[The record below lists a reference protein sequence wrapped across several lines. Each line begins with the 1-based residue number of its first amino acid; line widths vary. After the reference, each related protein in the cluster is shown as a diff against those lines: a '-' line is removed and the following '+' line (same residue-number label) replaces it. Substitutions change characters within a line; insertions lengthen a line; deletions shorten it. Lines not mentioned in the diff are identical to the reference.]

1 MADSR
6 SRAARRT
13 GWRPILFVV
22 FLAAFVIR
30 VVVQLIQT
38 LAPTSEL
45 AAFERWQPGPL
56 PYPALLASQAIIIA
70 AGVWAAWAMW
80 TGRPE
85 PQPRLGRVM
94 VWIGWVYL
102 VGAAFRFF
110 AGLTFLS
117 HIAFFDVQLP
127 GFFHVVLA
135 SMVLIFAAHL
145 ADEARVCGAG
155 QNSNTQTARGGTT
168 RKQA

>member
-6 SRAARRT
+6 SLAARRT

-22 FLAAFVIR
+22 LLAAFAVR
-30 VVVQLIQT
+30 VGAQLIQA
-38 LAPTSEL
+38 LAPTFEPPG
-45 AAFERWQPGPL
+45 FERWPSAPL
-56 PYPALLASQAIIIA
+56 PYPLLLASQAIIIA

-85 PQPRLGRVM
+85 PQPRLGRIM
-94 VWIGWVYL
+94 VWIGWIYL

-110 AGLTFLS
+110 AALTFLS
-117 HIAFFDVQLP
+117 RIAFLDVQLP
-127 GFFHVVLA
+127 GFFHIVLA

-145 ADEARVCGAG
+145 ADEARGHIASRD
-155 QNSNTQTARGGTT
+155 SNAPSARTGTT
-168 RKQA
+168 HKQA